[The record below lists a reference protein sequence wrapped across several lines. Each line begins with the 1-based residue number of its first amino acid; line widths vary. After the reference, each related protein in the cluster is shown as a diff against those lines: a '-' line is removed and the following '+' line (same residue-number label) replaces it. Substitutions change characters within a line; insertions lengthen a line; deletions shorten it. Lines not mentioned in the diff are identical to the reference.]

1 VGHRPLIA
9 RLELSTSSRSWMCE
23 IFRSGISIEMKKPGV
38 SLLTYLIRLG
48 GMITIFAGT
57 TSSYLMV
64 PGNRRSLLS
73 RARWLQRWSRRT
85 LGVLGMEVEAIGV
98 MPTNGVVASNH
109 LSYLDILV
117 LSSVHPQIFLAKK
130 EVSGWPLF
138 GAFARWA
145 GTIFIDRGRRSDV
158 TAKAKAFHQIIESGL
173 PLTLFLEGTTSDGST
188 VLPFR
193 TALLEPAI
201 QGGWP
206 VTPCAIHYE
215 AVGADPAQSICYH
228 GSMTLVPHFLG
239 LIGRV
244 VTAKATVR
252 YGRADRSRS
261 DRKQMAIRLHQEVL
275 DLKIESA
282 SAHAVRRRASE

>member
-1 VGHRPLIA
+1 
-9 RLELSTSSRSWMCE
+9 
-23 IFRSGISIEMKKPGV
+23 MKKPGV
-38 SLLTYLIRLG
+38 SPFTYLVRLG
-48 GMITIFAGT
+48 GMLYIFSGT
-57 TSSYLMV
+57 TLSYLMV

-85 LGVLGMEVEAIGV
+85 LDLLGMEVEVKGEL
-98 MPTNGVVASNH
+98 PKDGVVASNH

-117 LSSVHPQIFLAKK
+117 MSSIHPQIFLAKK
-130 EVSGWPLF
+130 EVAGWPLF

-145 GTIFIDRGRRSDV
+145 GTEFIDRGRRSEV
-158 TAKAKAFHQIIESGL
+158 TAKATGFHRVVESGL
-173 PLTLFLEGTTSDGST
+173 LLTLFLEGTTSDGST

-201 QGGWP
+201 QGGWS
-206 VTPCAIHYE
+206 VTPCAIHYD
-215 AVGADPAQSICYH
+215 AVGADPAESICYH

-252 YGRADRSRS
+252 YGCADRSRT

-275 DLKIESA
+275 RLKMESA
-282 SAHAVRRRASE
+282 STRTAPQKDAD